1 MVKDKTRGATLEVV
15 VTRMKT
21 MYSYSRAVNPESK
34 ASMRFVVVSATIPN
48 IQDVRSLGS
57 TKII

>member
-21 MYSYSRAVNPESK
+21 MYSYSRPVNPESN
-34 ASMRFVVVSATIPN
+34 ASMRFVAVSATIPN
-48 IQDVRSLGS
+48 IQDVR
-57 TKII
+57 KMF